1 MAYVINRTNGDILLN
16 LPDGSLDTSTG
27 LSLVGRNYVGF
38 GELQQENLI
47 KLLENFANDSRPST
61 AMTGQLWY
69 DTSVGQLKYYNGS
82 VFKPISNLSIAG
94 FEDRPLNTNVGDQWF
109 NTDENEF
116 YVWNGTSWTLVG
128 PTDLSRLSQISVIG
142 SKDSQLDLPAGGGVG
157 LDGQPAVGGEAYL
170 IDGHLF
176 VWDTERWNDVG
187 QVQGPQGEPGP
198 QGATGERGPQ
208 GVAGPQGPIG
218 PQGLRGLQGV
228 QGDQGLTGPQ
238 GSTGASGPAGADGT
252 SVVILGGLASSANL
266 PTQNN
271 SIGDAYLINGEL
283 YVWNGS
289 SWENVGNIQG
299 PQGIQGDTG
308 PQGIQ
313 GIQGPT
319 GLTGP
324 EGPTGQAGPT
334 GQQGPTGN
342 TGPQGPA
349 GPQGST
355 GPQGIQGPT
364 GPQGL
369 TGPQGP
375 VGPEGPEG
383 PEGPAGSN
391 DYNELTNKPSLA
403 FVPLA
408 GSSDVAGSISPIS
421 DSSYNL
427 GTNTLRWSNLYVDTI
442 TSTNPIASATNATN
456 FNVASDNST
465 NATHYIIFAG
475 AATGNQ
481 RPNSDTSLTYNPST
495 NVLTAGTFNGT
506 ATQAQYA
513 DVAERFASD
522 AVYEPGTVV
531 ALGGAA
537 EITASV
543 EEASEEVF
551 GVISTRPAHLMNA
564 GAGSD
569 ESHPAVAVSGRVPI
583 KVIGKV
589 SKGQRLIS
597 AGNGLARGAQRSE
610 ITSLNVVGRSLED
623 KTTEEA
629 GVVEAIVRLNS

>member
-16 LPDGSLDTSTG
+16 LPDGALDTSTG

-47 KLLENFANDSRPST
+47 KLLENFANSTRPNT

-94 FEDRPLNTNVGDQWF
+94 YKNRPLNTNVGDQWF

-116 YVWNGTSWTLVG
+116 YIWNGSSWTLVG
-128 PTDLSRLSQISVIG
+128 PTDLSRLSQIRVIG
-142 SKDSQLDLPAGGGVG
+142 SKNSQLNLPAGGGVG

-170 IDGHLF
+170 IDGNLW

-218 PQGLRGLQGV
+218 PQGLRGLQGP

-238 GSTGASGPAGADGT
+238 GQKGDTGDTGQDGT
-252 SVVILGGLASSANL
+252 SVTILGGLADVSLL
-266 PTQNN
+266 PASNN
-271 SIGDAYLINGEL
+271 TIGDAYLISGAL
-283 YVWNGS
+283 HVWNGAN
-289 SWENVGNIQG
+289 WENVGNIQG
-299 PQGIQGDTG
+299 PTG
-308 PQGIQ
+308 PQGQTGPQ
-313 GIQGPT
+313 GVQGVQGPT

-324 EGPTGQAGPT
+324 QGPQGIAGPT
-334 GQQGPTGN
+334 GPQGPTGN

-349 GPQGST
+349 GPQGPT
-355 GPQGIQGPT
+355 GATGAQGPT

-369 TGPQGP
+369 TGPAGPTGPQGLT
-375 VGPEGPEG
+375 
-383 PEGPAGSN
+383 GPAGPTGSN
-391 DYNELTNKPSLA
+391 DYNDITNKPSLA
-403 FVPLA
+403 FIPLA
-408 GSSDVAGSISPIS
+408 GTSNVAGTIAPIS
-421 DSSYNL
+421 DSSYDL
-427 GTNTLRWSNLYVDTI
+427 GTTTMRWNAIYVDNIISGTA
-442 TSTNPIASATNATN
+442 IADATNAA
-456 FNVASDNST
+456 NVRVDADNST
-465 NATHYIIFAG
+465 NANHYIVFTG
-475 AATGNQ
+475 GATGNQ
-481 RPNSDTSLTYNPST
+481 RPNSDTALTYNPST

-531 ALGGAA
+531 ALGGIA
-537 EITASV
+537 EITAAMQ
-543 EEASEEVF
+543 EAGEDVF

-564 GAGSD
+564 GAGD
-569 ESHPAVAVSGRVPI
+569 DNSHPAVAVSGRVPV

-589 SKGQRLIS
+589 KKGQRLIS
-597 AGNGLARGAQRSE
+597 AGNGLARGAERDE
-610 ITSLNVVGRSLED
+610 ITNLNVVGRSLED
-623 KTTEEA
+623 KTTEA
-629 GVVEAIVRLNS
+629 VGVVEAIVRLNS